1 MTDGP
6 ESIQRDP
13 DKPDIYDPLKL
24 WEDFTADEASR
35 EVSALE
41 ALRVNAR
48 AVDRLTARRW
58 YVMKAAREAGAT
70 WSQIG
75 QALGVTRQAAYDFYR
90 RKTEEQEKY
99 AHDPKDPAAARA
111 VLESDP

>member
-6 ESIQRDP
+6 GSIQRDL
-13 DKPDIYDPLKL
+13 DKPDVHDPLNL
-24 WEDFTADEASR
+24 WEDFTADVAWR

-48 AVDRLTARRW
+48 AVDRLTAKRW

-90 RKTEEQEKY
+90 RKTETQEKY
-99 AHDPKDPAAARA
+99 APGPTDSEADRA
-111 VLESDP
+111 VLESDL